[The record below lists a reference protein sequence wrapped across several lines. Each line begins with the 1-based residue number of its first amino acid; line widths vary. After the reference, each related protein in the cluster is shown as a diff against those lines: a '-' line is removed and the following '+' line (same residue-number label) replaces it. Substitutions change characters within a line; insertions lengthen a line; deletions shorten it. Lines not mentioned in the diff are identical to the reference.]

1 MYIKGQSR
9 PGPPGAL
16 TPSCPQRPSG
26 APSRGPYSATPACPL
41 CRTSQKQRHALKLF
55 TFFSFFWP
63 QHTACGILVPQVG
76 IKLSPP
82 AAEAQSLNPWT
93 TREVPR
99 VVHFLILLW
108 CVCVFVVS
116 LCDPTD
122 CSPPG
127 SSVHGILQIK
137 PQFRDFPGG
146 PGVKTLPFHCRGCG
160 FDPWLGN

>member
-26 APSRGPYSATPACPL
+26 APSRGPYSATPACLL

-108 CVCVFVVS
+108 CVCVCS
-116 LCDPTD
+116 LYLSVTPQTVAHQAPL
-122 CSPPG
+122 SME
-127 SSVHGILQIK
+127 SS
-137 PQFRDFPGG
+137 R
-146 PGVKTLPFHCRGCG
+146 
-160 FDPWLGN
+160 